1 MQPYVLGDAMT
12 EIWVYKPD
20 GTIQCV
26 PSSETEVSLTE
37 MRKQLEALIGAE
49 NVLSEEKRSPLGPV
63 PAVCGRPTG
72 NLNAYKITPEGLQ
85 MLFSGVSGP
94 SGFEVDPQTKIMADP
109 GQAVTPWPLQA
120 SVDGPITPW
129 PTDNS
134 RPEGDRWIPWPY
146 VATSAKD
153 AEGSARALINV
164 IASLSSPGVIPTMI
178 TELIGRVARVYNE
191 GDMITLDYLPQRVN
205 IVFDR
210 GRISRIWFG

>member
-1 MQPYVLGDAMT
+1 MT

-49 NVLSEEKRSPLGPV
+49 NVVSEEKRSPLGPV

-72 NLNAYKITPEGLQ
+72 NLNAYKITPLGLQ
-85 MLFSGVSGP
+85 MLFSGVVGP
-94 SGFEVDPQTKIMADP
+94 SGFEVDPQTKIMFDP
-109 GQAVTPWPLQA
+109 NDPVTPWPFKGTTE
-120 SVDGPITPW
+120 GPIVPW
-129 PTDNS
+129 PTKTSSLED
-134 RPEGDRWIPWPY
+134 DRWVPWPF
-146 VATSAKD
+146 VAVSAND
-153 AEGSARALINV
+153 AESSARALANV
-164 IASLSSPGVIPTMI
+164 VASLSVAGAIPTTI